1 MTYLHKDEPGS
12 ETTVSFQAPDEPEA
26 DRPLT
31 LEEQRSLAGA
41 APLVPPEERLDV
53 ELPPRGWANAAMP
66 RTLFVA
72 GLMGAFCFLAFSA
85 TLLFGGRR
93 KVAEAPAPEPEPI
106 AVAPDRSDQLKTQ
119 LALVGQQ
126 QDQEKPS
133 SPTVRTTRPPVPQTA
148 KPQPTTGVRPVQAQ
162 PIPPRSTPIR
172 TLTKTEVK
180 APEPEVDPFE
190 QWNALANAGTLR
202 GNVEIEPAA
211 QTTTEDSP
219 TPIAEVKIASATL
232 GSGSLPSMEGVGG
245 ASRNENR
252 PSPVAPPEPMEPS
265 IEFSALSP
273 GALGI
278 LQRRR
283 STTFEASTQAEIP
296 MGSRAKAE
304 LMTPIIWSGE
314 NINMRSAVELKEAL
328 KDMEGNEVLPRG
340 TVFITEITNVDEGS
354 RLIEQTAI
362 AILYEKDGQ
371 RIQESIP
378 PGLVLILDEDLE
390 PLKAHRVDRR
400 GFSLDRSIS
409 QVLGLAGD
417 ELDDSDNILGDVAGG
432 ALDNLSDRM
441 RPRSSR
447 GDRAT
452 ALTVRAG
459 KTVSVMINGF
469 LGVDR

>member
-26 DRPLT
+26 DRSLT

-41 APLVPPEERLDV
+41 TPLVPPEERLDV
-53 ELPPRGWANAAMP
+53 EPPPRGWANAAMP

-148 KPQPTTGVRPVQAQ
+148 KPQPTARVTPVQPQ
-162 PIPPRSTPIR
+162 PIPPRSVPIR

-190 QWNALANAGTLR
+190 QWNALANAGTLW
-202 GNVEIEPAA
+202 GNVEIEPTVQASL
-211 QTTTEDSP
+211 EESP
-219 TPIAEVKIASATL
+219 APIAEVKIASATL
-232 GSGSLPSMEGVGG
+232 GSGSLPSIGG
-245 ASRNENR
+245 NR
-252 PSPVAPPEPMEPS
+252 SSPVAYPEPIEPS
-265 IEFSALSP
+265 IEFSALSS

-283 STTFEASTQAEIP
+283 STSFEASTQAEIP
-296 MGSRAKAE
+296 MGAMAEAK

-314 NINMRSAVELKEAL
+314 NSNMRSAVELKEAL
-328 KDMEGNEVLPRG
+328 KDLEGNEVLPRG
-340 TVFITEITNVDEGS
+340 TVFITEITNVDEDS
-354 RLIEQTAI
+354 RLVEQTAI

-371 RIQESIP
+371 RVQENIP

-390 PLKAHRVDRR
+390 PLKASRVDRR

-417 ELDDSDNILGDVAGG
+417 ELDDSDNILGSAAGS
-432 ALDNLSDRM
+432 ALDNFSNQMQRT
-441 RPRSSR
+441 SSR